1 MQFSSERLLIMRK
14 YLQVQNFLILSTFFI
29 VCHDSFAQLP
39 PLMKHRVIIA
49 DEGNGKVHYINL
61 ANPTE
66 KWSITTANRD
76 LQLIGNN
83 RLMVSVG
90 DGYAEYNVN
99 TGAFIN
105 KITTGGTVQSVFRLT
120 PKSTYVGADGN
131 PATLTEVDSTG
142 KQIRKITFALNASI
156 RVVRPTSAKT
166 FLVGGKVAGTMYEC
180 DSTGKIVLEI
190 KAGGEPYMGL
200 RLPNG
205 NTLISTGYG
214 DLIGSQKVPQMVL
227 VDSKANVLK
236 KFPTQTDLG
245 SDFWKQA
252 SPYFFGGFQILKNG
266 NIVVSNWE
274 GHGPGNGSKG
284 FQLIEI
290 DSSLTKVVSYWKQ
303 DPNLVSSIH
312 GVLVTDSLDTE
323 KMYSDVNGILAPV
336 EPPSVIEYGSKLIH
350 SGSLSPNSS
359 AYPTGILSH
368 MFSLSG
374 RSIAEVSSH
383 YANGIYVLKKGVIKE
398 FKISNVK

>member
-1 MQFSSERLLIMRK
+1 MRR
-14 YLQVQNFLILSTFFI
+14 YLQVQTFFI
-29 VCHDSFAQLP
+29 LSIFFIACHESFAQLP
-39 PLMKHRVIIA
+39 PQMKHKVIIA

-61 ANPTE
+61 ANPAE
-66 KWSITTANRD
+66 RWSITTSNRD

-99 TGAFIN
+99 TGAFIK

-131 PATLTEVDSTG
+131 PAILTEVDSAG
-142 KQIRKITFALNASI
+142 KQIKKITFALNASI
-156 RVVRPTSAKT
+156 RVVRPTPAKT

-180 DSTGKIVLEI
+180 DSTGKIALEI
-190 KAGGEPYMGL
+190 KAGGEPYMAL

-205 NTLISTGYG
+205 NTLVSTGYG
-214 DLIGSQKVPQMVL
+214 DLIGSQKVPQLVL
-227 VDSKANVLK
+227 VDSKANVLR
-236 KFPTQTDLG
+236 KFPTQADLG

-274 GHGPGNGSKG
+274 GHGPGNGGKG

-303 DPNLVSSIH
+303 DPNIVSSIH
-312 GVLVTDSLDTE
+312 GVLVIDSLDME

-336 EPPSVIEYGSKLIH
+336 EPPSAIGHDSKLIH
-350 SGSLSPNSS
+350 SGLSSPNSP
-359 AYPTGILSH
+359 AIPTGILGH
-368 MFSLSG
+368 MFSLNG
-374 RSIAEVSSH
+374 RSIAEFTPN
-383 YANGIYVLKKGVIKE
+383 YANGAYVLKKGNFKE
-398 FKISNVK
+398 FKISNVKGHL